1 MKSKTKRLR
10 LTFIR
15 CFIGYN
21 LGWFIINGIPNA
33 LSLAVKAEKV
43 EYIEVKA
50 PEKQITVTDEENIKT
65 LSHCANLSYYK
76 PFTKAEGAPE
86 ITVKYFM
93 KNGDVHTLSLNKTSA
108 WRDKSSGQMKQASL
122 LYYVIEGI
130 YLDNNK

>member
-1 MKSKTKRLR
+1 MKSKAKRLR

-50 PEKQITVTDEENIKT
+50 GEKQITVTDEENIKT
-65 LSHCANLSYYK
+65 LSHCANISYYK
-76 PFTKAEGAPE
+76 PFTKAEGTPE

-108 WRDKSSGQMKQASL
+108 WWISPPDR
-122 LYYVIEGI
+122 
-130 YLDNNK
+130 

>member
-1 MKSKTKRLR
+1 MKSKAKRLR

-50 PEKQITVTDEENIKT
+50 GEKQITVTDEENIKT

-76 PFTKAEGAPE
+76 PFTKVEGAPE
-86 ITVKYFM
+86 ITVKYFTII
-93 KNGDVHTLSLNKTSA
+93 V
-108 WRDKSSGQMKQASL
+108 
-122 LYYVIEGI
+122 
-130 YLDNNK
+130 

>member
-1 MKSKTKRLR
+1 MKSKLKRMG

-21 LGWFIINGIPNA
+21 LGRFIIYGIPNA
-33 LSLAVKAEKV
+33 LSLAVKAENV
-43 EYIEVKA
+43 EYIEVQTRG
-50 PEKQITVTDEENIKT
+50 KQITVTDEENIKT

-93 KNGDVHTLSLNKTSA
+93 KNGDVHTLSFNKTSA